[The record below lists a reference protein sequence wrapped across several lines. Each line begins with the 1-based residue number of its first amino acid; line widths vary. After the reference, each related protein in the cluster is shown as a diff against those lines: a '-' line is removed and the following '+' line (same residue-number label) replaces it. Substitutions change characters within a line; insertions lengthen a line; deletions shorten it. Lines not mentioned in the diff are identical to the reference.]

1 MEISETEFEPANKR
15 MAMRRKA
22 EPNAVAAEYDAA
34 RNMIAVTLSNG
45 AEVRF
50 PVAKLQG
57 LAGAKADELAH
68 IEIDPAGYGLSFPKL
83 DADFSLP
90 ALMQGVFGSR
100 AWMAALLGSE
110 SGKSVSPKKVMAARN
125 NGRLGG
131 RPKKAVAKR
140 A

>member
-1 MEISETEFEPANKR
+1 MEISEAEFARANQR
-15 MAMRRKA
+15 MAKRRKA
-22 EPNAVAAEYDAA
+22 EPYAVAAEYEAA
-34 RNMIAVTLSNG
+34 RNMIAVSLSNG

-83 DADFSLP
+83 NAEFSLP

-100 AWMAALLGSE
+100 TWMAALLGRE
-110 SGKSVSPKKVMAARN
+110 GGKSASPGKVIAARS

-131 RPKKAVAKR
+131 RPKKAGNVV
-140 A
+140 

>member
-1 MEISETEFEPANKR
+1 MEISEAEFARANQR
-15 MAMRRKA
+15 MAKRRKA
-22 EPNAVAAEYDAA
+22 EPYAVAAEYDGA
-34 RNMIAVTLSNG
+34 RNMIAVSLSNG

-50 PVAKLQG
+50 PAAKLQG

-90 ALMQGVFGSR
+90 ALMQGIFGSR
-100 AWMAALLGSE
+100 AWMAAILGSE
-110 SGKSVSPKKVMAARN
+110 GGKSASPRKVIAARN

-131 RPKKAVAKR
+131 RPKKGAK

>member
-1 MEISETEFEPANKR
+1 MEISEAEFAQANKR
-15 MAMRRKA
+15 MAKRRKA
-22 EPNAVAAEYDAA
+22 EPYAVAAEYEAG
-34 RNMIAVTLSNG
+34 RNMIVVSLSNG

-90 ALMQGVFGSR
+90 DLMQGVFGSR
-100 AWMAALLGSE
+100 AWMAALLGSQG
-110 SGKSVSPKKVMAARN
+110 GKSVSQRKVMAARS

-131 RPKKAVAKR
+131 RPRKAAAKTG
-140 A
+140 